1 MDSGHEPQRGPKEQ
15 ARYAWR
21 DLLNVPSLLSLA
33 RAPLAV
39 LFVFV
44 VEQPRWALLVLAL
57 AGLSDVLDGW
67 WARRF
72 DQCTATGALVDGA
85 TDKLLVLS
93 VAWSLWH
100 ARLMSVEETLMLGV
114 RDAGEVLVTVWVALR
129 RDSHALH
136 EEQRANAL
144 GKLTTFLQF
153 TAVILAI
160 LRLRHFELCVATAVA
175 GAMTA
180 VSYARRAA
188 RP

>member
-1 MDSGHEPQRGPKEQ
+1 VSLAANGEP
-15 ARYAWR
+15 ARRAEAKYAWR
-21 DLLNVPSLLSLA
+21 DLLSVPSLLSLS

-39 LFVFV
+39 AFVLV
-44 VEQPRWALLVLAL
+44 VGQPKWALLVLAL

-72 DQCTATGALVDGA
+72 NQCTATGALVDGA
-85 TDKLLVLS
+85 TDKILLIA

-100 ARLMSVEETLMLGV
+100 ARLLSLEETLLLGV
-114 RDAGEVLVTVWVALR
+114 RDAGEALVTLWVALR
-129 RDSHALH
+129 RDDHALH

-160 LRLRHFELCVATAVA
+160 LRWRHFELCVATAIA
-175 GAMTA
+175 GALAA
-180 VSYARRAA
+180 VSYARRAS
-188 RP
+188 P